1 MDTIKLNIAIRFEDQ
16 LLDQMG
22 ELLTGLDER
31 YEVKYIADNKNSIP
45 HITLYQNIFPA
56 KKLKEIEQLLSDI
69 AGNTSEFTLRFNRLI
84 HNRSTIWAGF
94 ERTPELISLHQ
105 RITEEVQPLRD
116 GLVEEQFKED
126 HPVFLA
132 LPEQKKEMLAKWG
145 HPYVMDAFDPH
156 ISLLKLVD
164 RELVYVV
171 LRRINWN
178 LMKIPVAKIAIYKG
192 GEEGIC
198 KELLSEFDLQN

>member
-16 LLDQMG
+16 ILDQIG
-22 ELLTGLDER
+22 ELLEGLDER
-31 YEVKYIADNKNSIP
+31 YEVKYIADNNNSIP

-56 KKLKEIEQLLSDI
+56 NKLDEIDQLLADI
-69 AGNTSEFTLRFNRLI
+69 VGNTSEFTLRFNRLI

-94 ERTPELISLHQ
+94 EKTPELISLHQ
-105 RITEEVQPLRD
+105 RITEEIQPLRE

-126 HPVFLA
+126 HPVYLA
-132 LPEQKKEMLAKWG
+132 LPPQKKEMLEKWG
-145 HPYVMDAFDPH
+145 HPYVMDTFDPH

-192 GEEGIC
+192 GEEGTC
-198 KELLSEFDLQN
+198 KEVIKEFDLA